1 MKYDGCTVENDTA
14 TAALE
19 RLVLLDSPPGM
30 CALAPMR
37 VNKSGL
43 LRFTGH
49 SNGSHL
55 DKRNRIHIRGT
66 RAVLR
71 REP

>member
-1 MKYDGCTVENDTA
+1 MLSPIDRYPSVKYDGCTVENDTA

-43 LRFTGH
+43 LRFTGC
-49 SNGSHL
+49 SFS
-55 DKRNRIHIRGT
+55 T
-66 RAVLR
+66 RLA
-71 REP
+71 P